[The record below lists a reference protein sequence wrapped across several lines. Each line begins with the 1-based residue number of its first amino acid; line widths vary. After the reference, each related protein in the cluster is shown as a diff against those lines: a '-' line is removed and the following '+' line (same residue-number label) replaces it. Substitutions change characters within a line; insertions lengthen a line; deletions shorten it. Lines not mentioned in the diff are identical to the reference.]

1 MRGYAHSWWNSTRA
15 YAEEVRC
22 GAHSRLPASRLQDG
36 LCDRG
41 AHLPEPPH
49 QRQGREGR
57 VGGGLYF
64 LPAAR
69 IIVHGPLFTDF
80 VTRKDFIL
88 GELPEGLFRELKDQ
102 TGTIR
107 ISLGNVAEMAM
118 REYPLVQL
126 DPAWVEALNTPE
138 PQARTGGP

>member
-1 MRGYAHSWWNSTRA
+1 MLRKS
-15 YAEEVRC
+15 
-22 GAHSRLPASRLQDG
+22 GAVLTAGFL
-36 LCDRG
+36 
-41 AHLPEPPH
+41 HLACKTDSATGERTYQSLH
-49 QRQGREGR
+49 ISGKAGKA
-57 VGGGLYF
+57 VWGGLYF